1 MALVTIRANKSE
13 NMNKQ
18 VKKHRT
24 TVRNRQSHVVTA
36 SYMELDTIYKMIDL
50 KEKKVTVN
58 VYMECLRE
66 KYYEVLEDIAEEQQE
81 LEALGAE
88 DGNVVVNEED
98 EADDAEYA
106 VDADDPGRNAISDL
120 LNAARILDAA

>member
-1 MALVTIRANKSE
+1 
-13 NMNKQ
+13 MNKQ

-66 KYYEVLEDIAEEQQE
+66 KYYDILEDIAEEQQE

-88 DGNVVVNEED
+88 DGNIVVNEED